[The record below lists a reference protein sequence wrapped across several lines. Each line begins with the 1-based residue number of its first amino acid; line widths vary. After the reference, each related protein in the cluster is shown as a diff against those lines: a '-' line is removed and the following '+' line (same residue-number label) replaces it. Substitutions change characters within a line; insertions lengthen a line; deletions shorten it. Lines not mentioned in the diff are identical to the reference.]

1 VGTAAGEAVSSDLD
15 REGIVGAIF
24 AGAVQDMVTLFFSMR
39 RPLIPDDLAV
49 MDPQMFNENPDG
61 RH

>member
-1 VGTAAGEAVSSDLD
+1 VLAAQMGYLPGTI
-15 REGIVGAIF
+15 RIIVGAIF